1 MITIASRVL
10 EDIRQHGEL
19 SYPEEGAGLI
29 LGKVDGEERFAD
41 QILPLTNQ
49 FEATLRHRR
58 YLITPQDM
66 IKAEE
71 IAEENGREIIGIFHS
86 HPDHPARPSEFDRE
100 RALPWYSYLITSV
113 RQSKAHESRVWRLTE
128 ERIFSEENL
137 VVHPESQLEE

>member
-1 MITIASRVL
+1 MITITSRIL
-10 EDIRQHGEL
+10 EDIRRHGES

-29 LGKVDGEERFAD
+29 LGKVDGDERFAD

-49 FEATLRHRR
+49 FEAALRNRR

-71 IAEENGREIIGIFHS
+71 IAEGNGREIIGIFHS

-100 RALPWYSYLITSV
+100 QALPWYSYLITSV

-128 ERIFSEENL
+128 ERKFNEENL
-137 VVHPESQLEE
+137 VVYRESQLEE

>member
-1 MITIASRVL
+1 MITITSRIL
-10 EDIRQHGEL
+10 EDIRRHGES

-29 LGKVDGEERFAD
+29 LGKVDGDERFAD

-49 FEATLRHRR
+49 FEAALRNRR
-58 YLITPQDM
+58 YMITPQDM

-71 IAEENGREIIGIFHS
+71 IAEGNGREIIGIFHS

-128 ERIFSEENL
+128 ERKFNEENL
-137 VVHPESQLEE
+137 VVYRESQLEE